1 MPSYRESFVRL
12 LYAIILAQFTVI
24 AILLAGLS
32 SEYLSNA
39 YYQAWV
45 AKNAPLLGFLLH
57 GEVDALFIGV
67 ALGGTILLVQRRM
80 GGAKT
85 EPLARSSSVK
95 LSPSPYIPVQPLQ
108 NQTVQDPPVPDHAP
122 LSRKK
127 DPPPERPEDILA
139 ELEKQ
144 DI

>member
-12 LYAIILAQFTVI
+12 LYAIIVAQFAVI
-24 AILLAGLS
+24 AILLGGLS
-32 SEYLSNA
+32 SEYLSNT

-45 AKNAPLLGFLLH
+45 AQNAPLLGFLLH
-57 GEVDALFIGV
+57 GEVDALFIGI

-85 EPLARSSSVK
+85 ESLAGPASVK
-95 LSPSPYIPVQPLQ
+95 PSPSTYIPVQPLQ
-108 NQTVQDPPVPDHAP
+108 SQTVQDPPVPNHST

-127 DPPPERPEDILA
+127 DPPQERPEDILA
-139 ELEKQ
+139 ELEKE